1 MASTKTRTKTI
12 RLANEAAD
20 FYEGVPLNRVAEGV
34 CGLLKDGKLEFD
46 GESVKIVG
54 GGGVY
59 TESKAIGSINEML
72 GFTEMTFDDLM
83 KDIAGKLESG
93 ELMLDEGCTRVQMP
107 AWAERFE
114 EACHDLCIPVE
125 KAAESA
131 IKALKKG

>member
-20 FYEGVPLNRVAEGV
+20 FYEKVPLNRVAESV
-34 CGLLKDGKLEFD
+34 YGLLNEGKLEFD

-54 GGGVY
+54 GVDVY
-59 TESKAIGSINEML
+59 TESEVMRSIREML
-72 GFTEMTFDDLM
+72 GFSGMTFDDLL
-83 KDIAGKLESG
+83 KDINEKLESG
-93 ELMLDEGCTRVQMP
+93 ELMLDEGSTRVQMP
-107 AWAERFE
+107 AWAEEFE